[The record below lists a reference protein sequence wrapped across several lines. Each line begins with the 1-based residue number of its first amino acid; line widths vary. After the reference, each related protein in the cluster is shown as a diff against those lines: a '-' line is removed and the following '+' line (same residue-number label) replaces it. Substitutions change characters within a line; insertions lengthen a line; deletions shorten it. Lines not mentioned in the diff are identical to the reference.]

1 MYVCVFNGV
10 AKVGSHT
17 VLVDCGMDMQS
28 SVKWNKFCRKHKTS
42 DDRSVGFIR
51 AKNHGLAGYVFT
63 DLGDKFSVRDMTG
76 EPPVTRIIDTI
87 DTSKKDELLVHL
99 LPPPDGR
106 MHNLEETPHE
116 GWVSFEEV
124 PGTLGKM
131 INNQGAFEIKHA
143 KKVNSK
149 GKEVF
154 DPYSLRVL
162 LPKRG
167 KLPEHTE
174 VGGTITQVKQ
184 TVDIKY
190 RSLEENI
197 LQPID
202 PVEKMLLFTD
212 GAKFGRADQLHIAFA
227 ALWQYEKRHKK
238 MPKANDEEAIL
249 EVLKLAN
256 EVNEAGKKAAN
267 VHSVDAVDEDVVK
280 NTARFAECTFQPMT
294 CFFGGVVAQEVVK
307 LTGKFTPLRQ
317 WLHLDC
323 FEVMPELCID
333 EGNPDVFKVSAE
345 DRKPV
350 GSRYDDLIMILGRPL
365 HTKLMKSKTFMV
377 GCGALGCELL
387 KNLALLGMAADPEG
401 EGLVTVTDNDQ
412 IEVSNLSRQ
421 FLFREENVGQSK
433 SVAATDRVVGMNKDF
448 HVKALETLV
457 EPRTENVFNQE
468 FWSSLDWVT
477 NALDNVK
484 ARQYV
489 DSKCVFYEKPLLES
503 GTLGTKCNAQVIMPH
518 MTSSYTDGPKDDDAG
533 DSIPMCTL
541 RNFPSQIEHCIE
553 WARAQFNDMFTADA
567 TKAVNFIDNP
577 TEWLSELKGKTVDLR
592 NEAIAN
598 AVSKE
603 ISSLKAVHRFLMQ
616 GRTGS
621 VDFETCV
628 KEAFALFH
636 LRYRDAIDSLTAL
649 YPEDYIDKDG
659 NAFWSGTKRFPQS
672 AKFDTS
678 DEMHI
683 NYIISAA
690 NIFAVNFGLQ
700 SANIA
705 VPPKHEWRDPKFV
718 GKIIDGLEIPAPVK
732 QKVDMSG
739 GGEEDE
745 VKKDSGEEDA
755 ALIEEF
761 ESLLKDLEELSKDT
775 DKLEA
780 IRVEPADFEKDDDKN
795 FHIDFITA
803 ASNLRAWNY
812 KLKLASRHKAKM
824 IAGKIIP
831 AIATTTAAVTG
842 LVCIELLKVI
852 QPGKTI
858 EGFKDSS
865 NSLGIN
871 GYFFSEPLPPIK
883 AKDEYDYFELAEI
896 VCKPQGFTKWDK
908 TLIEGELTL
917 QAFLDQFKEKTGLN
931 CTSVSFA
938 RESATNLGPSET
950 IYSTEAD
957 TDEDAAIYQGR
968 LGKGMLDLITEL
980 YGAATLRHKNYIGLE
995 CSVKDDEDSP
1005 FKVPQLIYKFA

>member
-1 MYVCVFNGV
+1 M
-10 AKVGSHT
+10 
-17 VLVDCGMDMQS
+17 LVDCGMDTQTS
-28 SVKWNKFCRKHKTS
+28 IKWNRYCRNHKTA
-42 DDRSVGFIR
+42 DNRSVGFIR
-51 AKNHGLAGYVFT
+51 ARNHGLAGYVFT
-63 DLGDKFSVRDMTG
+63 DLGDKFSVRDKTG

-116 GWVSFEEV
+116 AWVSFEEV

-143 KKVNSK
+143 TKTNSK
-149 GKEVF
+149 GKQVF
-154 DPYSLRVL
+154 DPYSLKVL

-174 VGGTITQVKQ
+174 SGGTITQVKQ
-184 TVDIKY
+184 AVDVQY
-190 RSLEENI
+190 RSLEAN
-197 LQPID
+197 LTQPID
-202 PVEKMLLFTD
+202 PEEKMLLFTD
-212 GAKFGRADQLHIAFA
+212 GAKFGRADQLHVAFA
-227 ALWQYEKRHKK
+227 GVWEYEKRHKK
-238 MPKANDEEAIL
+238 MPPANDEEAIL
-249 EVLKLAN
+249 EVLGYAMAY
-256 EVNEAGKKAAN
+256 NEAGKQDEKLF
-267 VHSVDAVDEDVVK
+267 SVDEVDEDIVK
-280 NTARFAECTFQPMT
+280 NTARFAECTFQPLS

-307 LTGKFTPLRQ
+307 LTGKFTPLHQ

-323 FEVMPELCID
+323 FEVMPEMFVD
-333 EGNPDVFKVSAE
+333 DKNEEAFNVTPE
-345 DRKPV
+345 DRMPV

-433 SVAATDRVVGMNKDF
+433 SVAATERVVGMNKDF
-448 HVKALETLV
+448 RVKALETLV

-477 NALDNVK
+477 NALDNIK

-518 MTSSYTDGPKDDDAG
+518 MTCSYTDGPQDNDAG

-577 TEWLSELKGKTVDLR
+577 KEWLTELKEKTVDLP
-592 NEAIAN
+592 EEGVAN
-598 AVSKE
+598 AVTKE
-603 ISSLKAVHRFLMQ
+603 LESLKAVHRFLLQ
-616 GRTGS
+616 GSTGS
-621 VDFETCV
+621 VDFATCV
-628 KEAFALFH
+628 QEAFAIFH
-636 LRYRDAIDSLTAL
+636 VRYRDAIDSLTAL
-649 YPEDYIDKDG
+649 YPEDFIDKDG

-672 AKFDTS
+672 AAFDK
-678 DEMHI
+678 DDVMHM
-683 NYIISAA
+683 NYIIAAA

-700 SANIA
+700 SANIP
-705 VPPKHEWRDPKFV
+705 VPQNHKWRDPKFV
-718 GKIIDGLEIPAPVK
+718 GSIIDGLKIPEPVK

-739 GGEEDE
+739 GGEEDAVE
-745 VKKDSGEEDA
+745 KDGSEEDA
-755 ALIEEF
+755 AMIEEF
-761 ESLLKDLEELSKDT
+761 ESLLKDLEELAKDPE
-775 DKLEA
+775 KLEA
-780 IRVEPADFEKDDDKN
+780 IKVEPADFEKDDDKN

-812 KLKLASRHKAKM
+812 KLKQATRHKAKM

-871 GYFFSEPLPPIK
+871 GYFFSEPLPPVK
-883 AKDEYDYFELAEI
+883 AKDEYDVYELAEV

-908 TLIEGELTL
+908 TLIEGSELTL
-917 QAFLDQFKEKTGLN
+917 DEFLEQFKAKTGLN
-931 CTSVSFA
+931 CTSVAFA
-938 RESATNLGPSET
+938 RESATNLGPDET
-950 IYSTEAD
+950 IYATDAD
-957 TDEDAAIYQGR
+957 TDEDAAVYEGR
-968 LGKGMLDLITEL
+968 KGKQMLDIIKEL

-995 CSVKDDEDSP
+995 CSVKDDDDSP
-1005 FKVPQLIYKFA
+1005 FKVPQLIYRFA